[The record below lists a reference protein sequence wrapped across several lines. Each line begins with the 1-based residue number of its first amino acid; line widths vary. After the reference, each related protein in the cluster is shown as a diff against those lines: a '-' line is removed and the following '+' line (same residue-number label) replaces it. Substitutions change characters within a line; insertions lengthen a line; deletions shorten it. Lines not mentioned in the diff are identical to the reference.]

1 MTFGS
6 QIKLFK
12 TNSPLKHRNEDMAN
26 NMLMRRFYLG
36 HFESLAISNLKF
48 IYYTYLAYWPSDCV
62 GYDVDPT
69 KFETKFTVI

>member
-1 MTFGS
+1 
-6 QIKLFK
+6 
-12 TNSPLKHRNEDMAN
+12 
-26 NMLMRRFYLG
+26 MLMRRFYLG